1 VLVGCDSDAGG
12 ALAIVRGPSVGVVAS
27 VEVIDCPTVK
37 VEVNGKL
44 RTRLHAEAMVAALA
58 SLRLPPGQV
67 AHLEEGGVEYGF
79 SAQTAFVQGYNFGLW
94 RGVLASAGLEV
105 RIVKPQ
111 AWKWALGL
119 AHRGAKGDKDASRA
133 MAESM
138 FPELAPGT
146 LRRKKDH
153 GRAEAL
159 LIAAYGHVA
168 ETARG
173 ERDGIRDH
181 RERSS
186 SSAEEAEEG
195 GEGEKDVEGE
205 GGSAAARGADGEGEG
220 ARGRRS
226 AAEADPLAARV
237 RDMVVRAAEERAAEE
252 AEAGGGGAGGAGGAA
267 ERNVAA
273 AIGPDDPL
281 PYFGPYFGMTGKQLA
296 GEARSRGLKVGGK
309 KMELVARLEADDA
322 ARSAERGDAGERA
335 EASEAS
341 AR

>member
-1 VLVGCDSDAGG
+1 M
-12 ALAIVRGPSVGVVAS
+12 
-27 VEVIDCPTVK
+27 
-37 VEVNGKL
+37 NGKL

-58 SLRLPPGQV
+58 SLRLPPGQA

-133 MAESM
+133 MAEAM

-195 GEGEKDVEGE
+195 GEAV
-205 GGSAAARGADGEGEG
+205 SYTH
-220 ARGRRS
+220 
-226 AAEADPLAARV
+226 LT
-237 RDMVVRAAEERAAEE
+237 
-252 AEAGGGGAGGAGGAA
+252 
-267 ERNVAA
+267 
-273 AIGPDDPL
+273 L
-281 PYFGPYFGMTGKQLA
+281 PTTPY
-296 GEARSRGLKVGGK
+296 V
-309 KMELVARLEADDA
+309 
-322 ARSAERGDAGERA
+322 
-335 EASEAS
+335 
-341 AR
+341 